1 MAAVTIHAHARRAVR
16 ETADY
21 AAETGALIRL
31 GAARRQQGRCRQ
43 AAGHPQRALD
53 LSTAGKP
60 P

>member
-1 MAAVTIHAHARRAVR
+1 MAAVTIHAHARRAAR

-31 GAARRQQGRCRQ
+31 GAARRQQGRCRR
-43 AAGHPQRALD
+43 ARHPQRALD